1 MRCQAHRWA
10 LRDGAAAS
18 GALWMGPRV
27 GASRR
32 GLGLQKRVALTRIFS
47 ELCLR
52 SVKLLH
58 GNLKLDLTAF
68 PQHQGFVQRQGALD
82 TLQRACT
89 ASVAR

>member
-1 MRCQAHRWA
+1 MRYQAHRWA

-47 ELCLR
+47 ELCR
-52 SVKLLH
+52 SCVKLLR
-58 GNLKLDLTAF
+58 GNLRLDLRAG
-68 PQHQGFVQRQGALD
+68 PQHQGFVQHQGALD

-89 ASVAR
+89 AAVA